1 MQRQSLNSMKYI
13 VLHESEKRIR
23 IKTPLLNMSM
33 RQADLLEYYLKSIP
47 EVKDASVDERTNN
60 AAILFKNSAINKK
73 KVLSDAL
80 SEYNENDEKVTS
92 LVPEE
97 TGRALNREYQEK
109 LVLKVLSHNLSKIF
123 LPFKIRKIKT
133 CVKSIPFLF
142 GAIKALISGKL
153 KVEALDGIAIGA
165 SILRGD
171 FSTASSVMFLLESG
185 EIIEEWTRK
194 KSIGDLARSMSLNV
208 DKVWIKT
215 DGCEVQV
222 STSQVNIGDHIIVRT
237 SDVIPLD
244 GKIYEGEITVNQSA
258 MTGESAPVLKCAGGY
273 VYAGTVVEEGQGIIE
288 VTRVSGTG
296 KYDQIVHMIEESEK
310 LKSDTETKAYRLADS
325 LVPYSFL
332 GFGTTALVTRNITKA
347 LSFLM
352 VDYSCAMKL
361 SMPLAVLSA
370 IKEAREYG
378 IAVKGGK
385 FMEIVSEAD
394 TIIFDKTGTLTYATP
409 KLMDVV
415 TFGGE
420 NPDEML
426 RVAACLEEHYP
437 HSVANAIVNG
447 AHEKSLK
454 HEELHSKVEYIVA
467 HGVSSFI
474 GEKKAVIGSYHFVM
488 EDEGARIPEGEEYK
502 LNEIKEEYS
511 RVFLAIDG
519 VLSAVLCIFDP
530 VKDEAK
536 NTINTLHRLGIS
548 NICMMTGDNKKTA
561 KSVAASLGID
571 KFQAEVL
578 PEDKALFV
586 KKMRN
591 EGHKVIMVGDGVN
604 DSPALS
610 EADVGIAIES
620 GAAIAKEIAD
630 ITISSENLET
640 LVTLRIISRKL
651 MNRINGNY
659 RFIVGFNSV
668 LIGLGLTGVISP
680 SSSALLHNGST
691 IFTGVKSTTKLLE
704 NGESGLK

>member
-1 MQRQSLNSMKYI
+1 VKYI
-13 VLHESEKRIR
+13 VLHESKKRIR

-33 RQADLLEYYLKSIP
+33 RQADLLEYYLKNIP
-47 EVKDASVDERTNN
+47 GVKDAFVDERTGN
-60 AAILFKNSAINKK
+60 ASILFKYSTSEKK
-73 KVLSDAL
+73 ATLSEVLSV
-80 SEYNENDEKVTS
+80 YNEKDEKVVM

-109 LVLKVLSHNLSKIF
+109 LVIKVFSHNLSKVL
-123 LPFKIRKIKT
+123 LPLNIRKIKA
-133 CVKSIPFLF
+133 CLKAIPFIF
-142 GAIKALISGKL
+142 SAIKVILGGKL
-153 KVEALDGIAIGA
+153 RVEVLDGIAIA
-165 SILRGD
+165 VSVLRGD
-171 FSTASSVMFLLESG
+171 FSTASSIMFLLESG
-185 EIIEEWTRK
+185 GILEEWTRK
-194 KSIGDLARSMSLNV
+194 KTIGDLARSMSLNV
-208 DKVWIKT
+208 DKVWLKT
-215 DGCEVQV
+215 NECEILVPV
-222 STSQVNIGDHIIVRT
+222 NQVNIGDHIIVRT
-237 SDVIPLD
+237 SDIIPLD
-244 GKIYEGEITVNQSA
+244 GKLFDGEITVNQST
-258 MTGESAPVLKCAGGY
+258 MTGEAEPVAKWIGGY

-288 VTRVSGTG
+288 VTRKTGTG

-310 LKSDTETKAYRLADS
+310 LKSDTETKAYQLADS
-325 LVPYSFL
+325 LVPYSFF
-332 GFGTTALVTRNITKA
+332 GFGITALLTRNITKA

-378 IAVKGGK
+378 ITIKGGK
-385 FMEIVSEAD
+385 FMELVSEAD

-409 KLMDVV
+409 KLMEVV
-415 TFGGE
+415 TFSGE

-437 HSVANAIVNG
+437 HSVANAIVYG
-447 AHEKSLK
+447 ALEKNLN
-454 HEELHSKVEYIVA
+454 HDELHSKVEYIVA

-474 GEKKAVIGSYHFVM
+474 GEKKAVIGSYHFVI
-488 EDEGARIPEGEEYK
+488 EDEGAVIPEEEAYK
-502 LNEIKEEYS
+502 LDEIKEEYS

-530 VKDEAK
+530 VRDEAK
-536 NTINTLHRLGIS
+536 STINSLHELGIS

-561 KSVAASLGID
+561 KSVASSLGID
-571 KFQAEVL
+571 QFQAEVL

-586 KKMRN
+586 EKMRSK
-591 EGHKVIMVGDGVN
+591 GHKVIMVGDGVN

-610 EADVGIAIES
+610 EADVGIAVES

-640 LVTLRIISRKL
+640 LVILRIISREL
-651 MNRINGNY
+651 TNRINGNY
-659 RFIVGFNSV
+659 RFIVGFNSA
-668 LIGLGLTGVISP
+668 LIGLGLAGVISP

-691 IFTGVKSTTKLLE
+691 IITGVKSTTKLL
-704 NGESGLK
+704 SGDGPNATHSGTLA

>member
-1 MQRQSLNSMKYI
+1 MKYI

-23 IKTPLLNMSM
+23 IKTPLLNMTM
-33 RQADLLEYYLKSIP
+33 RQADLLEYYLKSISG
-47 EVKDASVDERTNN
+47 VKDAFVDERTGN
-60 AAILFKNSAINKK
+60 ATILFKKNIGKK
-73 KVLSDAL
+73 KTILNEAL
-80 SEYNENDEKVTS
+80 SVYSERDDKVAS

-109 LVLKVLSHNLSKIF
+109 LVLKVLSHNLSKVL
-123 LPFKIRKIKT
+123 LPLNIRRIKT
-133 CVKSIPFLF
+133 YLKSIRFIFDAVKTIL
-142 GAIKALISGKL
+142 GGKL
-153 KVEALDGIAIGA
+153 KVEVLDGIAIAA
-165 SILRGD
+165 SVLRGD
-171 FSTASSVMFLLESG
+171 FSTASSIMFLLESG
-185 EIIEEWTRK
+185 EILEEWTRK
-194 KSIGDLARSMSLNV
+194 KSIGDLARTMSLNV
-208 DKVWIKT
+208 DKVWLKS
-215 DGCEVQV
+215 GESEVQV
-222 STSQVNIGDHIIVRT
+222 PVNQVNIGDRIIVRT
-237 SDVIPLD
+237 SDIIPLD
-244 GKIYEGEITVNQSA
+244 GKLYDGEITVNQST
-258 MTGESAPVLKCAGGY
+258 MTGEAEPITKHIGGY
-273 VYAGTVVEEGQGIIE
+273 VYAGTVVEEGQGVIE
-288 VTRVSGTG
+288 VTRKTGTG

-310 LKSDTETKAYRLADS
+310 LKSDTEAKAYRLADS

-332 GFGTTALVTRNITKA
+332 GFGITALLTGNITKA

-378 IAVKGGK
+378 ISIKGGK

-409 KLMDVV
+409 KLMEVV
-415 TFGGE
+415 TFGE
-420 NPDEML
+420 EDPDEML

-447 AHEKSLK
+447 ALEKNLG

-488 EDEGARIPEGEEYK
+488 EDENAGIPAGEAYK

-530 VKDEAK
+530 VRNEAK
-536 NTINTLHRLGIS
+536 NTINTLHGLGIS
-548 NICMMTGDNKKTA
+548 NICMMTGDNQKTA

-571 KFQAEVL
+571 QFQAEVL

-630 ITISSENLET
+630 ITISSENLEA
-640 LVTLRIISRKL
+640 LISLRIISREL
-651 MNRINGNY
+651 INRINGNY
-659 RFIVGFNSV
+659 RFIVGFNSA
-668 LIGLGLTGVISP
+668 LIGLGLTGVLSP

-691 IFTGVKSTTKLLE
+691 IFTGVKSTTKLINDE
-704 NGESGLK
+704 EAT